1 MEVMVRQENIAA
13 QLWTVRSLLGDARG
27 LAAASRAVRRIGYRA
42 VQLAGLGS
50 ISPQDVRRVLD
61 DAGLKACSAHE
72 DADEILLQPGR
83 VAEKLRI
90 YGCSSVAYP
99 YPKNQ
104 DLSSVKGVQRLCR
117 ALTKA
122 GKLFRTEGILFA
134 YHHHHLEFQRL
145 GSRTAMDIILDQ
157 VDPNLLEIEPDTYW
171 LQAGGVDPVEW
182 IRRLAR
188 RETLLHLKDYGVDPT
203 GKPRF
208 REIGGGTLDW
218 GRILATARRADCRWY
233 IVEQDDHFRTGDPVA
248 SLRESWRFL
257 RGEGRDG

>member
-1 MEVMVRQENIAA
+1 VEQLNIAV

-27 LAAASRAVRRIGYRA
+27 LASALRAIRRIGYHA
-42 VQLAGLGS
+42 VQLAGLGP
-50 ISPQDVRRVLD
+50 IPPADVRRVLD

-72 DADEILLQPGR
+72 DADELLADPGR
-83 VAEKLRI
+83 VAERLHV
-90 YGCSSVAYP
+90 YGCASVAYP

-122 GKLFRTEGILFA
+122 GKVFRAEGILFA

-145 GSRTAMDIILDQ
+145 GGRTVMDMILEQ
-157 VDPNLLEIEPDTYW
+157 VDPGLLEIEPDTYW

-182 IRRLAR
+182 IRRCAR
-188 RETLLHLKDYGVDPT
+188 RESLLHLKDYGVDPT
-203 GKPRF
+203 GKPLF
-208 REIGGGTLDW
+208 REIGAGNLDW
-218 GRILATARRADCRWY
+218 NRILPAARRAGCRWY
-233 IVEQDDHFRTGDPVA
+233 IVEQDDHWRTGDPLA

-257 RGEGRDG
+257 RRMPGEGGTR